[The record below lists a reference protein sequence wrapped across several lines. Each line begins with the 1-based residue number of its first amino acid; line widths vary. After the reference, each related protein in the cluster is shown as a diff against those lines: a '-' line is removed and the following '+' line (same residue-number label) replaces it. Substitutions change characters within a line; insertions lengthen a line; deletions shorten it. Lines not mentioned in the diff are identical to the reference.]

1 VVAVSGISFLNVA
14 FDVIE
19 FLQKW
24 PRKKKKKKRTPSKV
38 DFLFLFFPVSSTQ
51 LSLEKM

>member
-1 VVAVSGISFLNVA
+1 VVGGSGVSFLNVA

-24 PRKKKKKKRTPSKV
+24 PRKKKKKKTPSKV

-51 LSLEKM
+51 LSSEKM

>member
-1 VVAVSGISFLNVA
+1 VVGGSGVSFLNVA

-24 PRKKKKKKRTPSKV
+24 PRKKKKKTPSKV